1 MDHTS
6 SVPTLKLWSEGWTP
20 KTLCCESQWG
30 LHSRISL
37 DYRKQAVLQ
46 GHRRTL
52 YGYSLGLSAENS
64 HLPVFTRKG
73 LTAYPTSC
81 CLRSNFQITLTYM
94 LTAIFP
100 GTWKTWWALPLP
112 SPFGSFQ
119 QWNQV
124 TSITLE
130 GACSHIWCSNFYGC
144 HPRDRPP
151 NHPVLITNDACISH
165 RTRANKETVF

>member
-37 DYRKQAVLQ
+37 DYRKQAVLK

-119 QWNQV
+119 QWIKSPVSPWKELVHTSGALTFMAV
-124 TSITLE
+124 TQGTGPQITQF
-130 GACSHIWCSNFYGC
+130 W
-144 HPRDRPP
+144 
-151 NHPVLITNDACISH
+151 
-165 RTRANKETVF
+165 